1 VGHLGVPVVVAL
13 RMELFDLGADDDLE
27 EACRRHTLN
36 SARNLVDSS
45 GLRTGRLRTG
55 RLRAGS
61 LQVEVAYYNLHT
73 TTIDWMGTLLPRP
86 VAQQ

>member
-1 VGHLGVPVVVAL
+1 MGHLGVPVVVAL
-13 RMELFDLGADDDLE
+13 SMELFDLGADDDLE

-45 GLRTGRLRTG
+45 GLLTD

-86 VAQQ
+86 VAQP

>member
-1 VGHLGVPVVVAL
+1 MGHLGVPVVVAL

-45 GLRTGRLRTG
+45 GLLTD

>member
-1 VGHLGVPVVVAL
+1 MGHLGVPVVVAL
-13 RMELFDLGADDDLE
+13 SMELFDLGADDDLE

-45 GLRTGRLRTG
+45 GLRTD

>member
-1 VGHLGVPVVVAL
+1 MGHLGVPVVVAL
-13 RMELFDLGADDDLE
+13 SMELFDLGADDDLE
-27 EACRRHTLN
+27 EACHRHTLN

-45 GLRTGRLRTG
+45 GLLTD

-86 VAQQ
+86 VAQP

>member
-45 GLRTGRLRTG
+45 GLRTGRLR
-55 RLRAGS
+55 AGS